1 MPSEPRAPIAI
12 VGLACRFPGDATD
25 PLKFWDMLKSGRD
38 GYTPKTNR
46 YNEDAFHH
54 PGFDNKRQNVL
65 PVKGG
70 YMLKQDPYVWD
81 AAFFNI
87 TAAEAIAFD
96 PKQRIAMEVTYE
108 ALENAGMPL
117 RKVAGTQTACYMGT
131 SMSDYRDSIVR
142 DFGNYPK
149 YHLLGTS
156 DEMISNR
163 ISHFLDIH
171 GPSATIETACSSSH
185 VATHLACQ
193 SLQSGESEMAIAGGV
208 GMTLVPESTMQLNNL
223 GFLSPL
229 GQSRAFPKQ
238 ADKAIADGDTIRAVI
253 RGSGVNQDGWTQGVT
268 MPSGAAQAALI
279 KYVYES
285 NKLDYGATQYVEA
298 HGPGTQA
305 GDPTETGAIYRTI
318 GVEGLKTNPSRKKLW
333 IGSVKPNI
341 GHLESAAGVASLIK
355 GILAMEHGFI
365 PPNIHFDEPNPAI
378 KLDEWGLAVPTKLT
392 PWPACQTRRMSSS
405 AFGMGG
411 TNAHIVLERPNNL
424 LENGNAANGA
434 TPNHA
439 TRLFTFS
446 SHDQAGFK
454 RIGSALIEHIDRLG
468 PAASTPEYLSNLSH
482 TLAAGRSGLSWKA
495 SCFADSAAELREQLS
510 TTLGE
515 NATRSPS
522 SQEPRIGFVFTGQ
535 GAQWARMGLELME
548 RKVFADSVAKS
559 AELLREFGA
568 DWDPLTELSKVQS
581 ESRVGVPEIS
591 QPICSVL
598 QIALVDLLRSWDITP
613 SKVVG
618 HSSGEIGAA
627 YCMGAL
633 THRDALMAA
642 YFRGKASAGLK
653 DRKGGMM
660 AVGSSP
666 KEIKKHIADAGT
678 NVTVACVNSPSS
690 ITLSGDVDAL
700 ETLRAL
706 LEQRGI
712 FARRLKV
719 DVAYHSSHMQACS
732 NEYRTSIQELDGQ
745 MSEEEAEEPI
755 VMVSSVTGSEVD
767 PEMLG
772 PFYWVRNLISP
783 VQFSDALKELVAPA
797 GEESE
802 TGPAVDILVEI
813 GPHSAL
819 AGPVEQILTHH
830 GIKNV
835 AYASMLTRGQ
845 SAVDTSM
852 NLAAELFRRGV
863 SVNVSKVN
871 GDSHTHLLTDLPP
884 YQWNHSEVFRADSR
898 FQRQIVSQKM
908 PAKSILGAE
917 MPSMSETERV
927 WRGFIRLEEEPWL
940 RDHTVGTTVLFP
952 GAGVISVVLEAAQQ
966 IVEDGKKPRSFMLR
980 DISFTAMMA
989 LTEGVATEII
999 IHIQPHLV
1007 GTTGSTRASWFEFT
1021 VSSATGVTGTVRNN
1035 ARGLLSINYEDSRSP
1050 QMIREDASIEKTR
1063 VEDYRRILSEC
1074 PDTCSKEKFYDTMA
1088 KSALQYG
1095 DVFRGVETCHPSNG
1109 KTAFEIQ
1116 MTDIGETFTKGRLAR
1131 PFLIHGAA
1139 LDAVLQAW
1147 LGSTSGSN
1155 GPGSFGFDMPMLPK
1169 SIGELEISVD
1179 IPADI
1184 GYMMPGYSRS
1194 SKYGFNEWSANITML
1209 DTELSRVFLS
1219 ITDFRL
1225 AELDVDDAAKP
1236 TREGEAVDVDPAE
1249 IASDVQWNYALDLM
1263 KPSEVGEVISKASAS
1278 TPYDRLVELVRMNIH
1293 NRPAA
1298 DVIELVAASTKLPN
1312 AVMSKLPKGVIN
1324 QTQIRYALANTAD
1337 DEGPKG
1343 IDEDMLAQSFPLG
1356 PLDAPLAADI
1366 AHADLI
1372 VIPYHTIE
1380 DLKADTDSIM
1390 ERLISL
1396 AKPDST
1402 VLLVDSDA
1410 SSVGGN
1416 KFTSVLAAEGFELS
1430 ISTPAGVGSLTLR
1443 QFSNNKSTQTERLN
1457 NGSTGK
1463 KAVILAPAKSSSAA
1477 QNFAHEIEDL
1487 LNDLGFSTSTE
1498 VGVGAGIDASTT
1510 YVSLLELE
1518 KPLLEDLSEAEF
1530 DGVRTLM
1537 LNSERLLWVTQGAN
1551 PSFGLIDGF
1560 ARVIRSEYAS
1570 AKIQVLH
1577 LMSPG
1582 TEHGPALASRI
1593 LLSPTEDSEF
1603 MEIGGLLKVSRI
1615 HRNLNE
1621 DDHIRHHL
1629 LDSTRV
1635 MSLPTDQD
1643 APALKLAVGK
1653 PGLLNTLQFV
1663 PDEAMESTPLGDD
1676 EVELQ
1681 VMASGINFRDIMG
1694 SMGLL
1699 PVSGLG
1705 QEASGIVIRTG
1716 RLGAANLRPGDRVS
1730 TLTVGGTHAT
1740 KIRCHYR
1747 VAQKIPDNLSF
1758 DEAAGI
1764 PVVHCTAYYALVK
1777 LAKLQRGQSVLI
1789 HAAVGGT
1796 GQAAVQLAKHLGLT
1810 VYATVGTDEKHQ
1822 LLMKQYGIPEE
1833 HIFNSRDSSFVKGI
1847 ERITNGRGVDCVLN
1861 SLSGELLRQ
1870 SFGCLATF
1878 GTFIEIGLR
1887 DITDNMRLDMRPFRK
1902 STTFSFI
1909 NMVTFLQENPDAMGE
1924 ILQEVFDLLSRGI
1937 LKPAYPVTVY
1947 PVGEVEDAFRVM
1959 QQGKHLGKMIL
1970 SYTQDGGKAP
1980 ILCKAK
1986 DSLKLDAAAT
1996 YLIIGGL
2003 GGLGRSLA
2011 TEFVASGAR
2020 NIAFMARSGD
2030 SKPEA
2035 KTTVHQLV
2043 SHGANVKVYR
2053 GDVSDDASFLAAMKQ
2068 CSEELPPVKG
2078 VIQMAMVLRD
2088 VVFEKMKYEEWT
2100 TGLRPKVQ
2108 GTWNLHNYFSS
2119 DRPLDFMIFC
2129 SSIAGVFGNPSQA
2142 QYAAGNTFQDTLAN
2156 WRRHQGLKAVSVNL
2170 GIMRDVGVIAEGTS
2184 NFMAAWEEV
2193 LGIRE
2198 PAFHALMKSLINGQR
2213 EDARSDSCPAQV
2225 AVGLGTGDIL
2235 ASNGLKKPA
2244 YFDDPRFGPL
2254 AVTSTSSNAAG
2265 GAGDGSSVSLSSKLS
2280 AASVQNDSAGAS
2292 GIVKDALVKK
2302 VAEILRIPPSEVDAS
2317 RPMYRYG
2324 VDSLVAL
2331 EVRNWISKEMKA
2343 NMPLLEILA
2352 ATPMEAFAVQIAK
2365 KSKLL
2370 EGMEF

>member
-1 MPSEPRAPIAI
+1 
-12 VGLACRFPGDATD
+12 
-25 PLKFWDMLKSGRD
+25 
-38 GYTPKTNR
+38 
-46 YNEDAFHH
+46 
-54 PGFDNKRQNVL
+54 
-65 PVKGG
+65 
-70 YMLKQDPYVWD
+70 
-81 AAFFNI
+81 
-87 TAAEAIAFD
+87 
-96 PKQRIAMEVTYE
+96 
-108 ALENAGMPL
+108 
-117 RKVAGTQTACYMGT
+117 
-131 SMSDYRDSIVR
+131 
-142 DFGNYPK
+142 
-149 YHLLGTS
+149 
-156 DEMISNR
+156 
-163 ISHFLDIH
+163 
-171 GPSATIETACSSSH
+171 
-185 VATHLACQ
+185 
-193 SLQSGESEMAIAGGV
+193 
-208 GMTLVPESTMQLNNL
+208 
-223 GFLSPL
+223 
-229 GQSRAFPKQ
+229 
-238 ADKAIADGDTIRAVI
+238 
-253 RGSGVNQDGWTQGVT
+253 
-268 MPSGAAQAALI
+268 
-279 KYVYES
+279 
-285 NKLDYGATQYVEA
+285 
-298 HGPGTQA
+298 
-305 GDPTETGAIYRTI
+305 
-318 GVEGLKTNPSRKKLW
+318 
-333 IGSVKPNI
+333 
-341 GHLESAAGVASLIK
+341 
-355 GILAMEHGFI
+355 
-365 PPNIHFDEPNPAI
+365 
-378 KLDEWGLAVPTKLT
+378 
-392 PWPACQTRRMSSS
+392 
-405 AFGMGG
+405 
-411 TNAHIVLERPNNL
+411 
-424 LENGNAANGA
+424 
-434 TPNHA
+434 
-439 TRLFTFS
+439 
-446 SHDQAGFK
+446 
-454 RIGSALIEHIDRLG
+454 
-468 PAASTPEYLSNLSH
+468 
-482 TLAAGRSGLSWKA
+482 
-495 SCFADSAAELREQLS
+495 
-510 TTLGE
+510 
-515 NATRSPS
+515 
-522 SQEPRIGFVFTGQ
+522 
-535 GAQWARMGLELME
+535 
-548 RKVFADSVAKS
+548 
-559 AELLREFGA
+559 
-568 DWDPLTELSKVQS
+568 
-581 ESRVGVPEIS
+581 
-591 QPICSVL
+591 
-598 QIALVDLLRSWDITP
+598 
-613 SKVVG
+613 
-618 HSSGEIGAA
+618 
-627 YCMGAL
+627 
-633 THRDALMAA
+633 
-642 YFRGKASAGLK
+642 
-653 DRKGGMM
+653 
-660 AVGSSP
+660 
-666 KEIKKHIADAGT
+666 
-678 NVTVACVNSPSS
+678 
-690 ITLSGDVDAL
+690 
-700 ETLRAL
+700 
-706 LEQRGI
+706 
-712 FARRLKV
+712 
-719 DVAYHSSHMQACS
+719 
-732 NEYRTSIQELDGQ
+732 
-745 MSEEEAEEPI
+745 
-755 VMVSSVTGSEVD
+755 
-767 PEMLG
+767 
-772 PFYWVRNLISP
+772 
-783 VQFSDALKELVAPA
+783 
-797 GEESE
+797 
-802 TGPAVDILVEI
+802 
-813 GPHSAL
+813 
-819 AGPVEQILTHH
+819 
-830 GIKNV
+830 
-835 AYASMLTRGQ
+835 
-845 SAVDTSM
+845 
-852 NLAAELFRRGV
+852 
-863 SVNVSKVN
+863 
-871 GDSHTHLLTDLPP
+871 
-884 YQWNHSEVFRADSR
+884 
-898 FQRQIVSQKM
+898 
-908 PAKSILGAE
+908 
-917 MPSMSETERV
+917 
-927 WRGFIRLEEEPWL
+927 
-940 RDHTVGTTVLFP
+940 
-952 GAGVISVVLEAAQQ
+952 
-966 IVEDGKKPRSFMLR
+966 
-980 DISFTAMMA
+980 
-989 LTEGVATEII
+989 
-999 IHIQPHLV
+999 
-1007 GTTGSTRASWFEFT
+1007 
-1021 VSSATGVTGTVRNN
+1021 
-1035 ARGLLSINYEDSRSP
+1035 
-1050 QMIREDASIEKTR
+1050 
-1063 VEDYRRILSEC
+1063 
-1074 PDTCSKEKFYDTMA
+1074 
-1088 KSALQYG
+1088 
-1095 DVFRGVETCHPSNG
+1095 
-1109 KTAFEIQ
+1109 
-1116 MTDIGETFTKGRLAR
+1116 
-1131 PFLIHGAA
+1131 
-1139 LDAVLQAW
+1139 
-1147 LGSTSGSN
+1147 
-1155 GPGSFGFDMPMLPK
+1155 
-1169 SIGELEISVD
+1169 
-1179 IPADI
+1179 
-1184 GYMMPGYSRS
+1184 
-1194 SKYGFNEWSANITML
+1194 
-1209 DTELSRVFLS
+1209 
-1219 ITDFRL
+1219 
-1225 AELDVDDAAKP
+1225 
-1236 TREGEAVDVDPAE
+1236 
-1249 IASDVQWNYALDLM
+1249 
-1263 KPSEVGEVISKASAS
+1263 
-1278 TPYDRLVELVRMNIH
+1278 MNIH

-1372 VIPYHTIE
+1372 VIPYHAIE
-1380 DLKADTDSIM
+1380 DLKADTDSIV

-1416 KFTSVLAAEGFELS
+1416 KFTSVLAAKGFELS
-1430 ISTPAGVGSLTLR
+1430 TSTPAGVGSLTLQ
-1443 QFSNNKSTQTERLN
+1443 QFSNKKSAQPERLS

-1463 KAVILAPAKSSSAA
+1463 KAVILAPAKSSTAA
-1477 QNFAHEIEDL
+1477 QNFAHEIEHL

-1615 HRNLNE
+1615 YRNLNE

-1747 VAQKIPDNLSF
+1747 VAQKIPHNLSF

-1810 VYATVGTDEKHQ
+1810 VYATVGTDEKRQ

-1947 PVGEVEDAFRVM
+1947 PVGEVENAFRVM
-1959 QQGKHLGKMIL
+1959 QQ
-1970 SYTQDGGKAP
+1970 
-1980 ILCKAK
+1980 
-1986 DSLKLDAAAT
+1986 
-1996 YLIIGGL
+1996 
-2003 GGLGRSLA
+2003 GLGRSLA

-2142 QYAAGNTFQDTLAN
+2142 QYAAGNTFQDTLAK

-2370 EGMEF
+2370 EGIEF